1 MKNLLVRFASFR
13 VQIILTIVAV
23 ILLFGI
29 WISHYLYIGDK
40 TQTLNTL
47 NYQLQKVSN
56 SFSKNV
62 QNFQAFAHMG
72 YKNRVL
78 YEQGTEEHIEKYFRR
93 LNAIKLRVEKIQDTS
108 DLYNIDISKPIDT
121 LSFRLNSLQDL
132 SSKFKDIILIRGF
145 DDYGVEGEMHIITH
159 QLENHSIIDKSMLL
173 ELRRHEK
180 DYLMRGGIIY
190 KQRFEMLINTLIDDD
205 ELDKNTKELLENY
218 NLNFNK
224 LVNLNLQLGLTNTKG
239 FYADVEN
246 AHAEVEKTFLNIIEL
261 SKNRILLLQD
271 RLFLWQ
277 LIQTFLIALLMIALS
292 FLVSKYSK
300 KDLKSLSLDIS
311 NYIKSNFK
319 NHKPTI
325 RKKSNIKEMVTLNN
339 SYNSLKEKLEVNIRQ
354 LEETT
359 EKAKK
364 TSELKTQF
372 LTNMS
377 HEIRSPLNGVIGM
390 LNLVKSQDLSAQQLE
405 YMEIAENSADHLMEL
420 VDMILDHSKL
430 QTGMFVLNTYSLNLK
445 RELNKLVR
453 LFEYRALDKNVK
465 LKFSFDP
472 AIENN
477 ILGDNLRI
485 QQVLINLLDNAIK
498 FTDAGDISLEAEL
511 ISRKGDIQNVRFKV
525 TDSGIGIDA
534 DKAKNILSPFEQVD
548 PTNTRKYGGAGLG
561 LTIAHQIIKIMDGRL
576 NIMNNPKQGSCFYFE
591 VPLKIDK
598 SKALLSEKE
607 LNYLKVPTDYNRS
620 KVLIAE
626 DNLINQKVI
635 VNFLKKLNIEADVA
649 KNGLEA
655 LSFFKG
661 SEYDLIFMDLH
672 MPVMDGFTSV
682 TEIKKSPK
690 YRENPIPII
699 AVTASAFDEDKS
711 KSLAHGMHDF
721 ITKPVI
727 FNKLQETI
735 FKHMSDEFKKC
746 SSLKLSYCI

>member
-1 MKNLLVRFASFR
+1 
-13 VQIILTIVAV
+13 
-23 ILLFGI
+23 
-29 WISHYLYIGDK
+29 
-40 TQTLNTL
+40 
-47 NYQLQKVSN
+47 
-56 SFSKNV
+56 
-62 QNFQAFAHMG
+62 MG
-72 YKNRVL
+72 YKNRAL

-93 LNAIKLRVEKIQDTS
+93 LNVIKTRIDEIQDTS
-108 DLYNIDISKPIDT
+108 NQYNMDISEPIDT
-121 LSFRLNSLQDL
+121 LSLNLSSLQNL
-132 SSKFKDIILIRGF
+132 SLKFKDIILIRGF
-145 DDYGVEGEMHIITH
+145 NDYGVEGEMHIITH
-159 QLENHSIIDKSMLL
+159 QLENHSTLDKSMLL

-180 DYLMRGGIIY
+180 DYLMRGETIY
-190 KQRFEMLINTLIDDD
+190 KEQFVMLINTLIKDDKI
-205 ELDKNTKELLENY
+205 DKNTKELLENY

-224 LVNLNLQLGLTNTKG
+224 LVNLNLQLGLTKTTG

-246 AHAEVEKTFLNIIEL
+246 AHAEIEKTFLNIIEL

-277 LIQTFLIALLMIALS
+277 LVQTFLIALLMITLS
-292 FLVSKYSK
+292 FLVSRYSK
-300 KDLKSLSLDIS
+300 KDLKNLSLDITH
-311 NYIKSNFK
+311 YIKSNFK
-319 NHKPTI
+319 NHTPTI
-325 RKKSNIKEMVTLNN
+325 RKKSNIKEMVALNN
-339 SYNSLKEKLEVNIRQ
+339 NYNSLKEKFEVNIKQ

-372 LTNMS
+372 LANMS

-430 QTGMFVLNTYSLNLK
+430 QTGMFELNKYSLNLK

-453 LFEYRALDKNVK
+453 LFEYRALDKNVQ

-498 FTDAGDISLEAEL
+498 FTDEGNILLEAEL
-511 ISRKGDIQNVRFKV
+511 VSRKNDIQNVRFKV
-525 TDSGIGIDA
+525 TDSGIGIDT
-534 DKAKNILSPFEQVD
+534 DKAKNILSAFEQVD
-548 PTNTRKYGGAGLG
+548 PTNTRKYGGTGLG

-591 VPLKIDK
+591 IPLSIDK

-655 LSFFKG
+655 LSFFKRD
-661 SEYDLIFMDLH
+661 EYDMIFMDLH
-672 MPVMDGFTSV
+672 MPVMDGYTSV
-682 TEIKKSPK
+682 TEIKKLSK
-690 YRENPIPII
+690 YSENPIPII
-699 AVTASAFDEDKS
+699 AVTASAFNEDKA

-721 ITKPVI
+721 IAKPVI

-735 FKHMSDEFKKC
+735 FKHMSDEFK
-746 SSLKLSYCI
+746 SAAV